1 MLGIVL
7 ELRVGRYQGVL
18 RSDVQVVVETPVHGP
33 NSSSGVPEALEEI
46 LEHLCRPQRY
56 AEAVDGVEHRHD
68 EVRRRLKDVR
78 PHVVHQVLQRVLA
91 AKALDAQR
99 QVLDRPRGRLPVDQ
113 VPIHERVLE
122 DGGDGVDVVL
132 AHLADVLEHEAQA
145 LEDTVLHV
153 QLRHAVL
160 VHQRGQYREGATR
173 LGNDGDG
180 HCGADAQLTL
190 LNLEIVQQ
198 GAEHIVR
205 SNGLG
210 DVPKCVHGGSTDRLF
225 VGLQQLEQVE
235 ADAVPLARGRELGA
249 AVGDPSHQVDA
260 VLLHLLVPILE
271 DRGQARQQVLDGRG
285 HLGHADHVHDG
296 FQGTQDGT
304 QHLRILLPQVF
315 VQEETQVPHHL
326 LLPALLH
333 HHRNACN
340 EVRSLLAHASRG
352 CVQAPPDDTRNLRQ
366 VRLDTGSKRVHNCAE
381 AVEHDGSIIG
391 SLLLERVDNTVDDL
405 LL

>member
-160 VHQRGQYREGATR
+160 VHQRGQHRERAAR
-173 LGNDGDG
+173 LGDDGDG
-180 HCGADAQLTL
+180 HRGADAQLAL
-190 LNLEIVQQ
+190 LDLQVVQQ
-198 GAEHIVR
+198 GAEHVVG
-205 SNGLG
+205 SDGLG
-210 DVPKCVHGGSTDRLF
+210 DVAEGVHGGSADGLL
-225 VGLQQLEQVE
+225 VSLQQLKKVE
-235 ADAVPLARGRELGA
+235 ADAIPLARRRQLGA
-249 AVGDPSHQVDA
+249 SVGYSPDQVDA
-260 VLLHLLVPILE
+260 VLLHLLVAILE
-271 DRGQARQQVLDGRG
+271 DRSQTWQ
-285 HLGHADHVHDG
+285 
-296 FQGTQDGT
+296 
-304 QHLRILLPQVF
+304 
-315 VQEETQVPHHL
+315 
-326 LLPALLH
+326 
-333 HHRNACN
+333 
-340 EVRSLLAHASRG
+340 
-352 CVQAPPDDTRNLRQ
+352 
-366 VRLDTGSKRVHNCAE
+366 
-381 AVEHDGSIIG
+381 
-391 SLLLERVDNTVDDL
+391 
-405 LL
+405 